1 MSVLKARL
9 PWLLLLLLASG
20 CFFVPKSWAGN
31 ATSNLSVT
39 ATVPPSVNVDTT
51 PVNNIPYDASTGS
64 DVSSNIILTA
74 SPGTNLTILIGQ
86 GQNPGSGSSD
96 SNPVR
101 RMSDGQGN
109 FLDYE
114 LTKDSSFNNDW
125 GNTEPTGVTLAGTG
139 SQQNV
144 PFHLRISPGQNAKV
158 GYYIDT
164 LLVTT
169 LY

>member
-1 MSVLKARL
+1 
-9 PWLLLLLLASG
+9 
-20 CFFVPKSWAGN
+20 
-31 ATSNLSVT
+31 
-39 ATVPPSVNVDTT
+39 
-51 PVNNIPYDASTGS
+51 
-64 DVSSNIILTA
+64 
-74 SPGTNLTILIGQ
+74 
-86 GQNPGSGSSD
+86 
-96 SNPVR
+96 
-101 RMSDGQGN
+101 MSDGQGN

-114 LTKDSSFNNDW
+114 LTKDPSFNNDW